1 MTGNS
6 GKKNITASI
15 CSHTCLLF
23 TSRKAWVFSLL
34 KLQVSKRMSIYLAA
48 NCVSKLWWIVML
60 RVHCKVFHQISINK
74 MGLSPSVDIYVYAGI
89 LYWWFLLEEEIKSR
103 GLGEPCPPPLPRV
116 PYFHSPR
123 PKPPVDQS
131 TTQTWPS
138 IIIILTF
145 VQVVCYLRSLRFPLY
160 DKVPYAGCHRP
171 WHWSPIQWTQVRA
184 NPWLLHHLLDP
195 ASPKSHYNESI

>member
-6 GKKNITASI
+6 GKRNITASI

-23 TSRKAWVFSLL
+23 TGRKAWVFSLL
-34 KLQVSKRMSIYLAA
+34 KLQVSKRMSIYLTA

-89 LYWWFLLEEEIKSR
+89 LMVLVRRRDQIQR
-103 GLGEPCPPPLPRV
+103 AGRAMPPPLPRV

-123 PKPPVDQS
+123 RKPPLEPS
-131 TTQTWPS
+131 TTQPWPS

-145 VQVVCYLRSLRFPLY
+145 VQVVCYLRSLRFPLC
-160 DKVPYAGCHRP
+160 DNVPYAGCQWP
-171 WHWSPIQWTQVRA
+171 WHWSPF
-184 NPWLLHHLLDP
+184 
-195 ASPKSHYNESI
+195 